1 MRYLWILS
9 LAIFALLQTPPAEAR
24 PKPRQSSIKA
34 VKDKQKINLKPLKYD
49 PKKHRAQTVKKKHW
63 WSRR

>member
-1 MRYLWILS
+1 MRYLWLIL
-9 LAIFALLQTPPAEAR
+9 LAFMAFVFPPTVEAK
-24 PKPRQSSIKA
+24 PKPRQSS
-34 VKDKQKINLKPLKYD
+34 VKTVRNKQQINLKPLKYD